1 MWKHIKDFFCKD
13 IIEAL
18 NHDRFASVKQSGGS
32 KTYDR
37 YEPSRNLHSEP
48 KLQ

>member
-13 IIEAL
+13 IIKAL
-18 NHDRFASVKQSGGS
+18 NHDRFASIKQSGGS

-37 YEPSRNLHSEP
+37 YESSRNLHSEP